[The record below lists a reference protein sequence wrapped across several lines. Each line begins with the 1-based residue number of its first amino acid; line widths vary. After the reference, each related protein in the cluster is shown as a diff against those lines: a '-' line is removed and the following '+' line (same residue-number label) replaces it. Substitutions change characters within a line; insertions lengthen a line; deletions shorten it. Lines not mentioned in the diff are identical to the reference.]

1 MIKWVAV
8 FCCAA
13 SNLLGAEATLLSS
26 YSWNGSAS
34 AFGGFSSIH
43 VNDLGNTFLATSDRG
58 FFLSGQIV
66 RDGDKIT
73 GITGQSLTPIQDTNG
88 HPLSNDQVDSE
99 GIAVHP
105 DGRIFVSFESN
116 HRVWAYRNTFS
127 AAKRLP
133 KHTDFKSLQN
143 NSSLEALAIDYRG
156 RLYTIPERSGV
167 IDKPFPVYRYNGKA
181 WDKRLRIPRSG
192 GFLVV
197 GADFGPDKK
206 FYLLERDSKFPL
218 GFISRVRRFTLTP
231 SSFQNEEILIETTL
245 GQHDNLEG
253 ISVWQD
259 DQNRIRITLI
269 SDDNFKFFQ
278 RTELVE
284 YVMD

>member
-1 MIKWVAV
+1 MIKWIIP

-13 SNLLGAEATLLSS
+13 SWAIGAEANLLSTYTWTS
-26 YSWNGSAS
+26 PNA

-43 VNDLGNTFLATSDRG
+43 VNDHGRTFLATSDQG
-58 FFLSGQIV
+58 FFLTGQIM
-66 RDGDKIT
+66 RAGNKIT
-73 GITGQSLTPIQDTNG
+73 GITGQSLIPIQDTNG
-88 HPLSNDQVDSE
+88 HPVKKHQADSE

-105 DGRIFVSFESN
+105 DGRIFVSFEGN

-127 AAKRLP
+127 AAKWLP
-133 KHTDFKSLQN
+133 KHIDFKSLQN
-143 NSSLEALAIDYRG
+143 NSSLEALAIDHSG

-181 WDKRLRIPRSG
+181 WDKHLRIPRSG
-192 GFLVV
+192 RFLVV

-206 FYLLERDSKFPL
+206 FYLLERNFEFPL
-218 GFISRVRRFTLTP
+218 GFATRVRRFTLTP
-231 SSFQNEEILIETTL
+231 SGFQNEETLIETSL

-259 DQNRIRITLI
+259 DRNRIRITLI
-269 SDDNFKFFQ
+269 SDDNFNFFQ
-278 RTELVE
+278 HTELIE
-284 YVMD
+284 YVIN